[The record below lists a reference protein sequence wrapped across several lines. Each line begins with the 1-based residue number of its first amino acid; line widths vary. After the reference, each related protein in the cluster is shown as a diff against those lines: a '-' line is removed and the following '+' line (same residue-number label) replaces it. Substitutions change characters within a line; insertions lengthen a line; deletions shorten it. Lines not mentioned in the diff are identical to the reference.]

1 MANYKGI
8 SADPISVLAGWEEWN
23 GAAWVAASVIPS
35 AGDVAYA
42 NGFNKEIDQNWTVDE
57 IRNNVFQGT
66 TGSGRF
72 ELLSAGI
79 TFSGVRFSNG
89 PEVLFISFGGGEST
103 VLGQGFTQATGASL
117 SVLGLSGGILN
128 LEYSGIGS
136 FFNRIGTVTVGHATG
151 TGFTI
156 IATNIT
162 GNLSVEYG
170 ILLSHNNYTVINQ
183 GICVA
188 GPSVT
193 GYGILNNGAG
203 NTIINN
209 GIILGSP
216 SSTAV
221 GVFDQN
227 GCTLINN
234 GIIQATSF
242 AAGFAARGPISNA
255 GTFYKIGTF
264 VACGTL
270 IDTVQFNA
278 VMHSNWKLLDVA
290 DGDMQWQMKT
300 PANADRYLY
309 TAGLLTGFPPE
320 SKVEDGE
327 VYGPSGEFTGELSPV
342 VVNTAQLASDL
353 FDAIIAS
360 SDPLAVRLK
369 NTATVSTVNDA
380 VASLNVIVP

>member
-1 MANYKGI
+1 MANYRGI
-8 SADPISVLAGWEEWN
+8 NTDPISVLAGWEERV
-23 GAAWVAASVIPS
+23 GSSWVAASAIPA

-42 NGFNKEIDQNWTVDE
+42 NGFNKTIDQNWTVAE

-72 ELLSAGI
+72 ELLSAGV
-79 TFSGVRFSNG
+79 TFSGNRFSNG
-89 PEVLFISFGGGEST
+89 PSVLFISFGGGEST
-103 VLGQGFTQATGASL
+103 VLGQGFTQASGASL

-128 LEYSGIGS
+128 LEYSGIGN
-136 FFNRIGTVTVGHATG
+136 FFQRTGTATVGHATG

-162 GNLSVEYG
+162 GNLTGEYG

-242 AAGFAARGPISNA
+242 AAGVAARGPISNA

-264 VACGTL
+264 VAGGTL
-270 IDTVQFNA
+270 IDTIQFNA
-278 VMHSNWKLLDVA
+278 VMHSNWKLLGVA

-300 PANADRYLY
+300 PANADRNLY
-309 TAGLLTGFPPE
+309 TTGLLTGYPTE
-320 SKVEDGE
+320 SDVESG
-327 VYGPSGEFTGELSPV
+327 VTYGPVGEFTGTYPGISEFTDTV
-342 VVNTAQLASDL
+342 LA
-353 FDAIIAS
+353 AIAS
-360 SDPLAVRLK
+360 IKP
-369 NTATVSTVNDA
+369 
-380 VASLNVIVP
+380 VP